1 MTRWSDS
8 IEGSRLPSTDP
19 GTFSAPV
26 ERTKPHRGT
35 IAQRRAWTAA
45 RRDEWHE
52 RDKARFRAAD
62 ELAAQAQLS
71 IPHDQGFLVVPPGV
85 VPEAAPVVEAA
96 NELIDSIGHD
106 RLVTKYNK
114 KNDTMARGFLRADA
128 SDLDSPYMRFALSES
143 VIAPVA
149 AYLGLVP
156 ILFGID
162 AWYSPP
168 ATESGF
174 RNAQLWHA
182 DGDDTAQVK
191 VWVHLNDIG
200 PESGPLTVLPAAR
213 TEAFANEIGYDT
225 SVEYRLPDQKVD
237 AFVGDV
243 DIVQFAGPVGTV
255 DFVDTSGCLHLG
267 SRVEPDAP
275 ARRVFMAQYLTPYAF
290 KFERDHREEAPYRDL
305 ASSASSELESLVLGA
320 S

>member
-1 MTRWSDS
+1 MEQTR
-8 IEGSRLPSTDP
+8 
-19 GTFSAPV
+19 
-26 ERTKPHRGT
+26 PHRGT

-45 RRDEWHE
+45 RREQWHE
-52 RDKARFRAAD
+52 RDEARSRLAD
-62 ELAAQAQLS
+62 ELAARAWLS
-71 IPHDQGFLVVPPGV
+71 IPAERGFLVVPPGV
-85 VPEAAPVVEAA
+85 MPEAAPVVEAA
-96 NELIDSIGHD
+96 NTLIDSIGHE

-114 KNDTMARGFLRADA
+114 RNDTMARGFLRPDD
-128 SDLDSPYMRFALSES
+128 SDLYSPYMRFALSES
-143 VIAPVA
+143 VLAPVA

-162 AWYSPP
+162 VWYSPP
-168 ATESGF
+168 AAEPGF

-200 PESGPLTVLPAAR
+200 PESGPLTVLPAGR
-213 TEAFANEIGYDT
+213 TEAVADQIGYDT

-237 AFVGDV
+237 AVVGDV
-243 DIVQFAGPVGTV
+243 DIVQFTGPAETV

-290 KFERDHREEAPYRDL
+290 KFERDHREEAPFRDL
-305 ASSASSELESLVLGA
+305 ASTASSELESQVLGA
-320 S
+320 T